1 MNEAGVRFNVGV
13 DTSWVEEFEVAFE
26 SVARRIR
33 KGLVGVA
40 LGRGVTCF
48 LLSVGADFFAY
59 WVHIFP
65 RGIIVRGRE
74 VDVESCSKF
83 GFVLGI

>member
-1 MNEAGVRFNVGV
+1 MDEAGVHFYVGV
-13 DTSWVEEFEVAFE
+13 DASRMEEFEVTFE
-26 SVARRIR
+26 SVARRVGE
-33 KGLVGVA
+33 GLAGVEW
-40 LGRGVTCF
+40 GRGVACF
-48 LLSVGADFFAY
+48 LLSVGADFFGY

-83 GFVLGI
+83 GFFLGI